1 MFKLVYAKWIH
12 HNEKDATKTR
22 AARAN
27 ETAFETADE
36 KSVVPTSRVM
46 V

>member
-1 MFKLVYAKWIH
+1 MFKLVYAKWVH

-22 AARAN
+22 TARAN